1 MISIFKKTGLTLA
14 LIGATSLASAVEF
27 DDFSAKVSH
36 LKLNVDAAK
45 VGENLRLTP
54 NDWWQKG
61 SAFTLK
67 TLNVAKFST
76 FFTFQITGPFSPF
89 GSGDGFTFAIQAL
102 SPSAIGEPGPFL
114 SYGGIRNSIAVEFD
128 TYKNDSFY
136 DPNASHIAIDIN
148 GYTIHNDPSLVKEIA
163 PSFTNGKTWY
173 AWLDYDGET
182 LQVRISQNDHRP
194 KKAQLETDIDIPSL
208 LGVNND
214 SDKNKAY
221 VGFTGGTGGG
231 YENHYILFWQ
241 YREKYQPIGLSSNHS
256 ND

>member
-27 DDFSAKVSH
+27 DGFSSKVSH
-36 LKLNVDAAK
+36 LKLNENAAK
-45 VGENLRLTP
+45 VGDNLRLTP
-54 NDWWQKG
+54 NYWWQKG

-67 TLNVAKFST
+67 KLNVAKFST

-102 SPSAIGEPGPFL
+102 SPRAIGEPGPL
-114 SYGGIRNSIAVEFD
+114 LGYGGIPNSIAVEFD
-128 TYKNDSFY
+128 TYKNVSFD
-136 DPNASHIAIDIN
+136 DPNANHIAFDIN
-148 GYTIHNDPSLVKEIA
+148 GVTRHPDASLVKEIA
-163 PSFTNGKTWY
+163 PSFTNGKNWY
-173 AWLDYDGET
+173 AWVDYDGEI

-194 KKAQLETDIDIPSL
+194 KKAQLEMDIDIPSL

-214 SDKNKAY
+214 FDKNKAY

-231 YENHYILFWQ
+231 YENHDILFWQ
-241 YREKYQPIGLSSNHS
+241 YREKYQPMGLSSNHS